1 MSSDDD
7 DELSD
12 LLGPLHPHDIDHE
25 DCIITGK
32 QFSLSREHGT
42 RPGRET
48 TDCASENQAYVTL
61 F

>member
-12 LLGPLHPHDIDHE
+12 LLGPLHLHDKDHE

-32 QFSLSREHGT
+32 QFSLTREYGT

-48 TDCASENQAYVTL
+48 TDCASENHA
-61 F
+61 